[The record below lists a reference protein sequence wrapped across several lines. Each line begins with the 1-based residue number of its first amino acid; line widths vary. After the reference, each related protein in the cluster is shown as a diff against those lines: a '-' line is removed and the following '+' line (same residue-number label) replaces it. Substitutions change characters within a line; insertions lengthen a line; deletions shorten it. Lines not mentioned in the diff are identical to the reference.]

1 MLDRPPAIL
10 PRIESDADAAVGRAF
25 VALAAEYFARTRN
38 RDGRVSTPHT
48 AAGLAA
54 RFDEKLPGDGRDID
68 DILARIRS
76 DVIAESN
83 HLFPP
88 RYLGHQLA
96 GPLPAAVW
104 TESVNA
110 ALNQSLAVFE
120 MSPG

>member
-1 MLDRPPAIL
+1 MINAPSIL
-10 PRIESDADAAVGRAF
+10 SRLESDADAAVGRAF

-48 AAGLAA
+48 PAGLAA
-54 RFDEKLPGDGRDID
+54 RFDELLPVEGHDID
-68 DILARIRS
+68 DILTRLRA

-83 HLFPP
+83 HLFHP

-104 TESVNA
+104 TESVTA
-110 ALNQSLAVFE
+110 DI
-120 MSPG
+120 